1 MQQKTNFARGLSF
14 YKLFWIFTIGCVAGV
29 VLENIWY
36 LLAFHRIT
44 NRVGLVYGPFNP
56 IYGMG
61 ALVITVGLYWLRDK
75 HWLWIFFGGVVL
87 GSAFEYI
94 CSWVH
99 EAVFGTVSWNYSHLP
114 LNINGRINLVFSL
127 FWGFVALLWTRFL
140 YPGLSNLI
148 ERIPHRVGIVLTWT
162 LFAFLV
168 YDILVSAAAVGR
180 MSARHVGK
188 PAANRVE
195 AYLDEQFP
203 DERLHEIYPSMKFVD
218 TTK

>member
-1 MQQKTNFARGLSF
+1 MDLYDWR
-14 YKLFWIFTIGCVAGV
+14 VAGV

-94 CSWVH
+94 CSWVQ
-99 EAVFGTVSWNYSHLP
+99 EAVFGTRLLELQPSAAQHQRTDQFGLLLILGVCRPS
-114 LNINGRINLVFSL
+114 VDTFSL
-127 FWGFVALLWTRFL
+127 SWAL
-140 YPGLSNLI
+140 NLI

-180 MSARHVGK
+180 LSARHVGK

-203 DERLHEIYPSMKFVD
+203 DERLHEIYPSMKFID

>member
-44 NRVGLVYGPFNP
+44 N
-56 IYGMG
+56 
-61 ALVITVGLYWLRDK
+61 
-75 HWLWIFFGGVVL
+75 
-87 GSAFEYI
+87 
-94 CSWVH
+94 
-99 EAVFGTVSWNYSHLP
+99 
-114 LNINGRINLVFSL
+114 
-127 FWGFVALLWTRFL
+127 
-140 YPGLSNLI
+140 
-148 ERIPHRVGIVLTWT
+148 RVGIVLTWT